1 MHPKYDICNIT
12 IVIFFSPIAK
22 AINGAIK
29 KSSIEVIP
37 KIKQRRLRVITL
49 QDAIAKAQYGK
60 IDNLIV
66 HQK

>member
-1 MHPKYDICNIT
+1 VHPKYDICNIT

-49 QDAIAKAQYGK
+49 KEAI
-60 IDNLIV
+60 
-66 HQK
+66 